1 MISLQHLLQNPQIY
15 KDELKKRFKDE
26 LLVDQI
32 VEIYG
37 SFKPK
42 LQELENLRQK
52 KNDFNDKI
60 VKMTSDEKHRAIPE
74 MKATSEMIKVLEA
87 EVRELKE
94 NLDKML
100 YLVPNLTWEK
110 MPVGPDSDS
119 NMETAIYGK
128 KPEFDFEAKNYYDL
142 PVFVR
147 DYKMSKGVEAG
158 GARAYYI
165 AGELARFQ
173 KILFDWVFEELAES
187 GFEYVIVPYMVSEN
201 LLYGTGFF
209 PTGREDVYEVMGQ
222 NKFLVGTSEAQL
234 MFLHSNETLD
244 LTKPKKLMGW
254 TRCFRKESGSYGKD
268 TKGGFR
274 VHEFEKI
281 ETVILCEPSQT
292 YAVFE
297 EMTQTFRDK
306 LDKLGLFYHDLET
319 ATGDNGYKNHRMID
333 IEVWFPAQ
341 NSFREVCS
349 SSICTD
355 YQTRTLNI
363 KFKNEK
369 GEPELAHSLNCTGI
383 TSRTMLAILEQ
394 FQDKDG
400 RVKVPQVLQERFG
413 KEWLE

>member
-1 MISLQHLLQNPQIY
+1 MISLTHLLQNPQIY
-15 KDELKKRFKDE
+15 KDELTKRFKDE
-26 LLVDQI
+26 IVIDQI
-32 VEIYG
+32 VKFHELY
-37 SFKPK
+37 KPK
-42 LQELENLRQK
+42 QSELENLRRQK
-52 KNDFNDKI
+52 NEFNDLVVNLAGEQKI
-60 VKMTSDEKHRAIPE
+60 AKISE
-74 MKATSEMIKVLEA
+74 MKIIAEQIKILEG

-94 NLDKML
+94 NLDKLL

-119 NMETAIYGK
+119 NVETAIYGK

-173 KILFDWVFEELAES
+173 KVLFDWVFEELTKS

-201 LLYGTGFF
+201 LLFGTGFF

-234 MFLHSNETLD
+234 MFLHSDETLD
-244 LTKPKKLMGW
+244 LSKPKKLMGW

-292 YAVFE
+292 YVVFE
-297 EMTQTFRDK
+297 EMTQIFRDK

-319 ATGDNGYKNHRMID
+319 STGDNGYKNHRMID
-333 IEVWFPAQ
+333 IEAWFPAQ
-341 NSFREVCS
+341 KTFREVCS

-363 KFKNEK
+363 KFKNQK
-369 GEPELAHSLNCTGI
+369 GETELAHSLNCTGI

-394 FQDKDG
+394 FQDENG
-400 RVKVPQVLQERFG
+400 RVKIPQVLQERFG